1 MALRGDRV
9 SAVRRS
15 RGAWPDD
22 SDESGEFK
30 FLLSAADKA
39 GTVPC
44 RSDNWRFFTN
54 HAHVLA
60 CLAGDP
66 QARLRE
72 IAARVGV
79 TERAAHDLIGELAR
93 GGYGRIHRVGRRN
106 QYEVCGVRP
115 TGGSAQPACLGGLV
129 GRLVAKL
136 EGSLQSVSAAEEE
149 A

>member
-1 MALRGDRV
+1 M
-9 SAVRRS
+9 
-15 RGAWPDD
+15 
-22 SDESGEFK
+22 
-30 FLLSAADKA
+30 
-39 GTVPC
+39 PC

-66 QARLRE
+66 EARLRE

-79 TERAAHDLIGELAR
+79 TERAAHDLIGDLAR
-93 GGYGRIHRVGRRN
+93 SGYVRIHRVGRRN

-115 TGGSAQPACLGGLV
+115 ARGLAQPPCLGGLV
-129 GRLVAKL
+129 SLLFAEL
-136 EGSLQSVSAAEEE
+136 EGSLQSVSAAGEE